1 MTRIL
6 LLYKLDCPDWKF
18 STKTPFNSSHEKW
31 LHSQVWSLIQF
42 FYRMKFFIIELKRS
56 QINAFSK
63 DLLLFWNHL
72 PSSLQTVDKKLTN
85 PYDVKTSGD
94 ARRALDI
101 CRRAAELAQRDVIN
115 GNVVATKSPR
125 KTPSKKNLSSNSLVQ
140 LKHVNLAH
148 QVNSIQMWVKVH

>member
-1 MTRIL
+1 MLFLKIYCCFETICHRA
-6 LLYKLDCPDWKF
+6 YKL
-18 STKTPFNSSHEKW
+18 ST
-31 LHSQVWSLIQF
+31 
-42 FYRMKFFIIELKRS
+42 
-56 QINAFSK
+56 
-63 DLLLFWNHL
+63 
-72 PSSLQTVDKKLTN
+72 KLTN

-148 QVNSIQMWVKVH
+148 QVNSIQM